1 MGSVTIDATFVP
13 VISFMLSS
21 INWPRHGFAID
32 LKMSYI
38 QGPPVKTPGTGSGA
52 QNGFGTGS
60 GYVRKSEGGFLYT
73 AIYIYI
79 YHRCSVLRL
88 VGQGLPPF

>member
-38 QGPPVKTPGTGSGA
+38 QGTPVKTPGTGSGA

-60 GYVRKSEGGFLYT
+60 GYVRRHQGGFSYT
-73 AIYIYI
+73 AIFIISLSDILY
-79 YHRCSVLRL
+79 RPLSA
-88 VGQGLPPF
+88 G

>member
-1 MGSVTIDATFVP
+1 MGSVTIDTTFVS

-73 AIYIYI
+73 AMYVPVTIS
-79 YHRCSVLRL
+79 SVDEKHCY
-88 VGQGLPPF
+88 